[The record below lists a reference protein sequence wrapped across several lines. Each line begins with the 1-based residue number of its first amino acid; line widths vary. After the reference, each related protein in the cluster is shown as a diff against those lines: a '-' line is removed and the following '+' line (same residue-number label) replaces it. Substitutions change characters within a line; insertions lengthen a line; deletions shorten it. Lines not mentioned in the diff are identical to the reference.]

1 MTLDSSGHIGAT
13 AYLYPWDVAG
23 DPAAAERIAGLGV
36 DAVALAAAY
45 HSVRAATP
53 FHPAHRVVDAHHA
66 ALYLPVRDEAWA
78 GSRLVPGTPDWM
90 PRPDA
95 FLAARDA
102 LRAVG
107 LPVHAWTVLTHNT
120 RLGRAHPDL
129 AVRNAFGDPY
139 PYALCPSSAEV
150 RAYCTTLVREV
161 LALGE
166 PDGLVLEA
174 CGPLGLGHGGHHEK
188 TAGADWGASVDHL
201 LSWCFCAACLPR
213 YEAADLDPRRLR
225 HQVRQSVDDGTP
237 LPPALLSTLRTIRTT
252 LTAELRRE
260 VLAATSGPAPITLH
274 ASADPWATGPF
285 ATIAGDAAPPPVDTL
300 VASAW
305 TSADQG
311 AANLTALR
319 PLAAPATRLAAY
331 VPALPP
337 RPADPSVLAAEWTT
351 CLAAGADELH
361 LYHPGLASQAR
372 PHGSRRGQDRARG
385 LIR

>member
-1 MTLDSSGHIGAT
+1 MVTAT
-13 AYLYPWDVAG
+13 AYLYPWDVVG
-23 DPAAAERIAGLGV
+23 DPSAAERIAALGV

-66 ALYLPVRDEAWA
+66 ALYLPVRDAAWS
-78 GSRLVPGTPDWM
+78 GSRLVPGTPSWM
-90 PRPDA
+90 PGPDA
-95 FLAARDA
+95 FLEARDA

-150 RAYCTTLVREV
+150 RAYCATLVREV

-188 TAGADWGASVDHL
+188 TEGADWDASVDRL
-201 LSWCFCAACLPR
+201 LSWCFCGACLAR
-213 YEAADLDPRRLR
+213 YEAADLDPHGLRR
-225 HQVRQSVDDGTP
+225 QVADAVDGAA
-237 LPPALLSTLRTIRTT
+237 LAPALMSTMRKIRTT
-252 LTAELRRE
+252 LTADLRRE
-260 VLAATSGPAPITLH
+260 VLDAASGPLPLTLH

-285 ATIAGDAAPPPVDTL
+285 ATIADAAAPPVDTL

-305 TSADQG
+305 TDADQG
-311 AANLTALR
+311 AANLAALR
-319 PLAAPATRLAAY
+319 PLAAPTTRLAAY

-361 LYHPGLASQAR
+361 LYHAGLASPAR
-372 PHGSRRGQDRARG
+372 LTAVRTALSTALDAVRTGPEV
-385 LIR
+385 

>member
-1 MTLDSSGHIGAT
+1 MVTAT
-13 AYLYPWDVAG
+13 AYVYPWDVVG
-23 DPAAAERIAGLGV
+23 DPAAAERIAALGV

-66 ALYLPVRDEAWA
+66 ALYLPVRDAAWSE
-78 GSRLVPGTPDWM
+78 SRLVPGAPGWM
-90 PRPDA
+90 PGPDA
-95 FLAARDA
+95 FLEARDA

-150 RAYCTTLVREV
+150 RAYCATLVREV
-161 LALGE
+161 VALGE

-188 TAGADWGASVDHL
+188 TEGADWDASAHRL
-201 LSWCFCAACLPR
+201 LSWCFCAACLAR
-213 YEAADLDPRRLR
+213 YEAAGLDPHRLR
-225 HQVRQSVDDGTP
+225 HQVRRAVDGNTP
-237 LPPALLSTLRTIRTT
+237 LPPTLMSTLREIRTT
-252 LTAELRRE
+252 LTADLRRE
-260 VLAATSGPAPITLH
+260 VLDTASAPIPVTLH

-285 ATIAGDAAPPPVDTL
+285 ATIADAPAPPVDTL

-305 TSADQG
+305 TNADQG
-311 AANLTALR
+311 AAALTALR
-319 PLAAPATRLAAY
+319 PLAARTTRLAAY

-337 RPADPSVLAAEWTT
+337 RPADPEALAAEWTT

-361 LYHPGLASQAR
+361 LYHAGLAS
-372 PHGSRRGQDRARG
+372 RAR
-385 LIR
+385 LTAIRTALDAVRTRSEV

>member
-1 MTLDSSGHIGAT
+1 VVTAT
-13 AYLYPWDVAG
+13 AYLYPWDVVG
-23 DPAAAERIAGLGV
+23 DPAAAERIAALGV

-53 FHPAHRVVDAHHA
+53 FHPEHRVVDAHHA
-66 ALYLPVRDEAWA
+66 ALYLPVRDATWS
-78 GSRLVPGTPDWM
+78 GSRLTPGTPAWM
-90 PRPDA
+90 PTPDA
-95 FLAARDA
+95 FGEARDA

-129 AVRNAFGDPY
+129 AVRNAFGDSY
-139 PYALCPSSAEV
+139 PYALCPASAEV

-161 LALGE
+161 VALGE

-188 TAGADWGASVDHL
+188 TEGADWDAAADRL
-201 LSWCFCAACLPR
+201 LSLCFCAACLVR
-213 YEAADLDPRRLR
+213 YEAADLDPSRLR
-225 HQVRQSVDDGTP
+225 HQVRHAVDGNTP
-237 LPPALLSTLRTIRTT
+237 PPPALLSTLRTIRTT
-252 LTAELRRE
+252 LTADLRRE
-260 VLAATSGPAPITLH
+260 VLAAASGPVTLH

-285 ATIAGDAAPPPVDTL
+285 ATIADAAAPPPVDTL

-311 AANLTALR
+311 VANLTALR
-319 PLAAPATRLAAY
+319 PLASPTTRLAAY

-337 RPADPSVLAAEWTT
+337 RPADPSVLAAEWSA

-361 LYHPGLASQAR
+361 LYHAGLASPAR
-372 PHGSRRGQDRARG
+372 LTAIRTALDAVRTGSEV
-385 LIR
+385 